1 MLQRTKTTLA
11 LALAIAL
18 TATACGRDE
27 PESDDAS
34 ATAESAPA
42 DDGAAESA
50 AAPAPAAPVGV
61 VAPPA
66 DPYDRP
72 LVVSDIDAYARG
84 VKAEIEALAPKVAA
98 VVAAREKKDD
108 AAETMALLDLSTPL
122 DEQAAVAAG
131 LMPERYRHVRDAID
145 QVVSK
150 KQMGE
155 AMQPQI
161 AAMEQADT
169 TGFTE
174 EQKEQARRN
183 IAEMKAMWADPY
195 AELPPDVAAAMKARA
210 AELDKLRNDALA
222 MRLKVL

>member
-1 MLQRTKTTLA
+1 MLHRTKSTLA
-11 LALAIAL
+11 LALVVAL
-18 TATACGRDE
+18 STTACGRNE
-27 PESDDAS
+27 PASDDAGSS
-34 ATAESAPA
+34 AETAATE
-42 DDGAAESA
+42 DTDAAEA
-50 AAPAPAAPVGV
+50 AAVPAPVGV

-66 DPYDRP
+66 DAYDRP
-72 LVVSDIDAYARG
+72 LDVSDIDAYARG
-84 VKAEIEALAPKVAA
+84 VKAELEALAPKVAA
-98 VVAAREKKDD
+98 VEAARAKKDD

-131 LMPERYRHVRDAID
+131 LTPQRYRHVRDAID
-145 QVVSK
+145 QVISK

-174 EQKEQARRN
+174 EQKEQAQRN
-183 IAEMKAMWADPY
+183 IAEMKTMWADPY
-195 AELPPDVAAAMKARA
+195 AGLAPDVAAAMKARA

-222 MRLKVL
+222 IRLKVL